1 MGIKIF
7 LKLILVMVFISGC
20 SSLHLGK
27 STIDISNSS
36 ENKEFSCE
44 EKVKPKSLQYIE
56 QQYRCT
62 GN

>member
-7 LKLILVMVFISGC
+7 LKLILVMLFISGC

-27 STIDISNSS
+27 STIEITKSS
-36 ENKEFSCE
+36 KKKEFSCE
-44 EKVKPKSLQYIE
+44 EKAKPKSLQYLE